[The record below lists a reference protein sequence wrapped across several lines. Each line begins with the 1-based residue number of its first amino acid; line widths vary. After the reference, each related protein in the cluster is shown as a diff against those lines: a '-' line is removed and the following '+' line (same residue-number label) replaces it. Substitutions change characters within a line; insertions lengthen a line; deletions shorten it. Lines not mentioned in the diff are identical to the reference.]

1 MNRRTFVAAGAATV
15 GSVALAGCLGDDNG
29 EDSDAEMQADTDE
42 LPEEQMQ
49 IVHGYPEDP
58 MFHGHQAAI
67 TFKDYM
73 ERHTDGRFEVD
84 ITPGGAAGDDTE
96 MLEQVQS
103 GAVEAVSSSAEG
115 HLTPF
120 YSNMNVVGLP
130 FFFEDVEVANF
141 IFDGWFGDR
150 LREDFREETGMQML
164 GFYDNGGFRHF
175 TTSDTRVTEPSD
187 LEGLTIRTMNMDAH
201 QEMVSLLGAEPV
213 NIEGTE
219 IYSALD
225 QGVADAQEN
234 PVPIIQVLSF
244 YEVQEY
250 LMLDGHVHSMLHLI
264 CNDDWYDDL
273 HPVYQQLVSEAGYQG
288 AMNARMV
295 NRLMR
300 ERGLPYLSERMT
312 VVEADEIDIDA
323 FREQTQDPVEEMV
336 RDEVD
341 DESWV
346 DDLYEARDEAMEH
359 LGY

>member
-1 MNRRTFVAAGAATV
+1 MDRRSFLATGGVTLGAA
-15 GSVALAGCLGDDNG
+15 AIAGCLGDD
-29 EDSDAEMQADTDE
+29 SDADAGDIDADADD
-42 LPEEQMQ
+42 LPSESMQ

-67 TFKDYM
+67 TVQDYM
-73 ERHTDGRFEVD
+73 DRRTDGQFEVE
-84 ITPGGAAGDDTE
+84 IVPGGAAGDDTE

-103 GAVEAVSSSAEG
+103 GAVEATSSAAEG

-120 YSNMNVVGLP
+120 YANMNVVGLP

-141 IFDGWFGDR
+141 VFDGPYGDR
-150 LREDFREETGMQML
+150 LRDDFRDQTGMRML

-175 TTSDTRVTEPSD
+175 TTSETRVTEPGD
-187 LEGLTIRTMNMDAH
+187 MEGLTVRTMNMDAH
-201 QEMVSLLGAEPV
+201 QEMVRQLGAEPV
-213 NIEGTE
+213 SIEGTE

-264 CNDDWYDDL
+264 CNDEWYDDL
-273 HPVYQQLVSEAGYQG
+273 HPAYQQLVAEAGYLG
-288 AMNARMV
+288 AINARKV

-300 ERGLPYLSERMT
+300 ERGRPYLRERMT
-312 VVEADEIDIDA
+312 VVEEDEIDVDA
-323 FREQTQDPVEEMV
+323 FRERTQEPVEEFV
-336 RDEVD
+336 RDAVD
-341 DESWV
+341 DEMWV
-346 DDLYEARDEAMEH
+346 DDLYDARDRAMEH

>member
-1 MNRRTFVAAGAATV
+1 MNRRSFIAAGTATL
-15 GSVALAGCLGDDNG
+15 GTMAIAGCIGDDNG
-29 EDSDAEMQADTDE
+29 GDAAVADADLEDLPDE
-42 LPEEQMQ
+42 EMQ

-67 TFKDYM
+67 TFRDFM
-73 ERHTDGRFEVD
+73 ERQTDGKFTVEIV
-84 ITPGGAAGDDTE
+84 PGGAAGDDTE
-96 MLEQVQS
+96 MLEQVES

-120 YSNMNVVGLP
+120 YPNMNVVGLP

-141 IFDGWFGDR
+141 VFDGWFGDR
-150 LREDFREETGMQML
+150 LREDFRQETGMRML

-175 TTSDTRVTEPSD
+175 TTGDTPATDPGD

-201 QEMVSLLGAEPV
+201 QEMVRQLGAEPV
-213 NIEGTE
+213 TIEGTE

-250 LMLDGHVHSMLHLI
+250 LILDGHVHSMLHVV
-264 CNDDWYDDL
+264 CNDDWYQDL

-288 AMNARMV
+288 AINARKV

-300 ERGLPYLSERMT
+300 ERGLPYLRERMN
-312 VVEADEIDIDA
+312 VIEPGEVNVDA
-323 FREQTQDPVEEMV
+323 FREQTQDPVEELV
-336 RDEVD
+336 RDEVT

-359 LGY
+359 LRY